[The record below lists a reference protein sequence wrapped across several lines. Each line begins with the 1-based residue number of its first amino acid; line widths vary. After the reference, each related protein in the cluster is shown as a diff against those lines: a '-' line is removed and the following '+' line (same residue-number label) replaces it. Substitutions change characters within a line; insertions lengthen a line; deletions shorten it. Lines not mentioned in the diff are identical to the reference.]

1 MKTKRLLVIFAILS
15 LLLVMLTACYPAS
28 AQAEAPGTLSELLE
42 RLLTSAGIGAV
53 IYFVLED
60 FPYVADEFDKLDSK
74 AKRLTVFVLCFV
86 VPGVAL
92 AVGVWRGYYTLT
104 DDTIFQALAAGF
116 EAFSL
121 SQIAHTVRGLGR
133 NKTPII

>member
-1 MKTKRLLVIFAILS
+1 MKRLLVFAVLA
-15 LLLVMLTACYPAS
+15 LLLAALTACYPVS
-28 AQAEAPGTLSELLE
+28 TQADAPDTLSEFLGH
-42 RLLTSAGIGAV
+42 LLTSAGIGAV

-74 AKRLTVFVLCFV
+74 AKRLTVFVLSFV

-92 AVGVWRGYYTLT
+92 AVGVWRGYYVLT

-116 EAFSL
+116 EAFTL
-121 SQIAHTVRGLGR
+121 SQIAHAVRGLGR
-133 NKTPII
+133 NKTPTI